1 MLIKVGKKSIG
12 LDKGKCDLPFLSHA
26 HGDHLNGMKKK
37 EEIIATQ
44 ATLELAS
51 LQASIASHPQAE
63 LLNAG
68 HILGSSALYAQTDGG
83 SILYTGD
90 FRTKEGICTKGATPK
105 EADRLIIECTYGDP
119 SFSFPSP
126 HEVYSQ
132 IAKWVTQNQ
141 DAILI
146 FGAYNLGKT
155 QELIG
160 ALNEYCGITPIVTED
175 SEHFNKVYEKH
186 GIKLERA
193 VAGTQ
198 EAEEIMRGP
207 FVAIAPPRI
216 AKRSFASKL
225 SAAFNLPAYSAS
237 VSGWVQKYR
246 ANTHAGFPLS
256 DHADFSDILG
266 YIEAVNPKEVEFV
279 HGDGSQLIS
288 ALSKKSPHIKTSPA
302 SAQRT
307 LASPSPSQAAK
318 S

>member
-1 MLIKVGKKSIG
+1 MLLKVGNESIG

-37 EEIIATQ
+37 EEIIATE

-63 LLNAG
+63 LLDAG
-68 HILGSSALYAQTDGG
+68 HILGSSQLHVQTDGG
-83 SILYTGD
+83 STLYTGD

-105 EADRLIIECTYGDP
+105 EADKLIIECTYGDP

-132 IAKWVTQNQ
+132 IAKWVKQNSN
-141 DAILI
+141 AILV

-155 QELIG
+155 QELIK

-175 SEHFNKVYEKH
+175 SEHFNKTYEKH
-186 GIKLERA
+186 GIRLERA
-193 VAGTQ
+193 VAGTE

-207 FVAIAPPRI
+207 FVAITPPRI
-216 AKRSFASKL
+216 AKRTFASKL
-225 SAAFNLPAYSAS
+225 SEAFNLPAYSAS

-246 ANTHAGFPLS
+246 TNTHAGFPLS
-256 DHADFSDILG
+256 DHADFSDIIS

-279 HGDGSQLIS
+279 HGDGSRLIS
-288 ALSKKSPHIKTSPA
+288 ALKEKSPQIRTSPQGP
-302 SAQRT
+302 QRT
-307 LASPSPSQAAK
+307 LSPPAPAAK
-318 S
+318 A